1 MVNNS
6 FNFPIPHVNKK
17 VKSMQGSHFGITDII
32 IFAAY
37 TCTGRGMMKKLGLQT
52 EDHDLRHG
60 QQPMFFY
67 TQRRKKGDGED
78 VNSEKVDGFW
88 KIIRADISVKEDG
101 QIIGLKNR
109 LEFSGNHRSGTQWR
123 MNEYRFNQNEE
134 KSNITE
140 VNRYVKITIIYMY
153 VGDYIFSSLYFLFLL
168 FLQVDMWVV
177 CRTYMYRS
185 KDDVEAWDE
194 DWYFSSDDEEIK
206 LS

>member
-1 MVNNS
+1 
-6 FNFPIPHVNKK
+6 
-17 VKSMQGSHFGITDII
+17 MQGSHFGITDII

-140 VNRYVKITIIYMY
+140 V
-153 VGDYIFSSLYFLFLL
+153 
-168 FLQVDMWVV
+168 DMWVV